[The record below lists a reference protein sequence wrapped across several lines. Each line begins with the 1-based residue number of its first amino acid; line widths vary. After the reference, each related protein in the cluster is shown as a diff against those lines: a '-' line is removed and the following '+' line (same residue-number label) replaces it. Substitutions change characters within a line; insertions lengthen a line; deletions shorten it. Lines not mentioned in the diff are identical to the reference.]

1 MGYRVV
7 KKESGKRIVSH
18 CVSFLIDEA
27 KRMGITLLNTE
38 VMNNNP
44 ASEKVLIKSGF
55 SPTQCFRRKYQ
66 HQGVFHNSI
75 YFELVL

>member
-1 MGYRVV
+1 
-7 KKESGKRIVSH
+7 
-18 CVSFLIDEA
+18 
-27 KRMGITLLNTE
+27 MGITLLNTE